1 MTTKRVGTKTYT
13 KGVGQR
19 SKRRTGIIVQS
30 IRILVTENNLMHKAA
45 KAEGISFNGWAS
57 RILKREAEKTM
68 QRQQKKVEANNI
80 G

>member
-1 MTTKRVGTKTYT
+1 MATKKVSNKSYA

-19 SKRRTGIIVQS
+19 SKRRSGIIVQS

-68 QRQQKKVEANNI
+68 QRQQKKVEASI